1 MKLRR
6 AAVALVVM
14 AVLPVLGGCTVVYRG
29 STVPTQEPVPVD
41 SPAPT
46 VDVQLRQVLD
56 VANAQAGQC
65 GEFAPPTP
73 DPRTA
78 ASLCSA
84 DRTVLYS
91 LAPAAVT
98 GPEVSDVAAVY
109 SSARPVV
116 RITLTPQGG
125 AGLVRLTNDAV
136 NATPPRNQ
144 IALVS
149 HGRVQ
154 AALPVAEALDG
165 QVFEITGFDTLE
177 AAQQAAALLL
187 AAAPS

>member
-1 MKLRR
+1 VRLRR
-6 AAVALVVM
+6 AAAALVVA
-14 AVLPVLGGCTVVYRG
+14 AVLPVLGGCTVVDKG

-46 VDVQLRQVLD
+46 VDVQLRPVLD
-56 VANAQAGQC
+56 LANAQAGQC
-65 GEFAPPTP
+65 GAFAPPTP
-73 DPRTA
+73 DPKAPT
-78 ASLCSA
+78 SLCSA
-84 DRTVLYS
+84 DRAVLYS
-91 LAPAAVT
+91 LGPAAVT
-98 GPEVSDVAAVY
+98 GPEVSDVQAVF

-116 RITLTPQGG
+116 RITLTAQGG

-136 NATPPRNQ
+136 NSSPPRNQ
-144 IALVS
+144 VALVS

-154 AALPVAEALDG
+154 AALPVGEALDG